1 MMHDLFNCS
10 AFELSKGSLNEIS
23 AGLLESNMI
32 HLYAH
37 ADLNSII
44 AMAFLETAFI
54 GKNINYSRRILASKD
69 FLPRDEVISFDQH
82 QTGDVVYINPHKD
95 TEPFQKM
102 SKDEL
107 IEISNKQVSVRIG
120 TSKNEIPACL
130 DVVSQSAAI
139 AYSMDDSTRL
149 RKLRYLVGAGQWLR
163 ESMDTT
169 YDPIHSLIRDHLKS
183 EGTVMVVPLP
193 ECSDESMT
201 LIPGIPERMINR
213 LRKKWS
219 SMDYSQRAMAVSEI
233 TLLALDVK
241 EISTSRLE
249 ELIWHRI
256 TNPNLNGDL
265 ASVLHNVGAEW
276 PKGES
281 EGRLHASEVLDSLI
295 INSNF

>member
-1 MMHDLFNCS
+1 
-10 AFELSKGSLNEIS
+10 
-23 AGLLESNMI
+23 
-32 HLYAH
+32 
-37 ADLNSII
+37 
-44 AMAFLETAFI
+44 
-54 GKNINYSRRILASKD
+54 
-69 FLPRDEVISFDQH
+69 
-82 QTGDVVYINPHKD
+82 
-95 TEPFQKM
+95 
-102 SKDEL
+102 
-107 IEISNKQVSVRIG
+107 
-120 TSKNEIPACL
+120 
-130 DVVSQSAAI
+130 
-139 AYSMDDSTRL
+139 
-149 RKLRYLVGAGQWLR
+149 
-163 ESMDTT
+163 MDTT

-256 TNPNLNGDL
+256 TNSNLNGDL
-265 ASVLHNVGAEW
+265 ASVLHNVGADW